1 MPMSRSRRRLY
12 AARAI
17 ALLVFVGL
25 ATGTSYW
32 TTENPILEE
41 LLFFIGVVLASLGA
55 VGRLWAI
62 SYISGNK
69 NRILTTTGPYS
80 LCRNPLYFFS
90 IVLAVG
96 LGFCTET
103 FTFPVILGATLLS
116 PILASIKKEEQK
128 LCELFGEEY
137 ESYRAS
143 VPCLLPSFRNYST
156 PETINIRPAPMTVGF
171 LDCCAALTL
180 IGAVEM
186 IEGLHRANV
195 LPSWFTLY

>member
-1 MPMSRSRRRLY
+1 MSRSRPRLH
-12 AARAI
+12 AAKAI

-32 TTENPILEE
+32 TLGNPILEE
-41 LLFFIGVVLASLGA
+41 LLFFIGVVLASFGA

-80 LCRNPLYFFS
+80 LCRNPLYLFS
-90 IVLAVG
+90 IMLAVG

-103 FTFPVILGATLLS
+103 FTIPVVLGAATFF
-116 PILASIKKEEQK
+116 PILASIKKEE
-128 LCELFGEEY
+128 LRLLELFGDEY
-137 ESYRAS
+137 ESYRTS
-143 VPCLLPSFRNYST
+143 VPRLLPSFRNYST
-156 PETINIRPAPMTVGF
+156 PETISIRPAPMTIGF
-171 LDCCAALTL
+171 LDCCFVLML

-186 IEGLHRANV
+186 IEGLHRAKV
-195 LPSWFTLY
+195 LPCWFMLY

>member
-1 MPMSRSRRRLY
+1 MSRSRPRLY
-12 AARAI
+12 FARAI

-32 TTENPILEE
+32 TIGNPILEE
-41 LLFFIGVVLASLGA
+41 FLFLIGVVLASLGA

-69 NRILTTTGPYS
+69 NRILTTSGPYS

-90 IVLAVG
+90 ILLAVG

-103 FTFPVILGATLLS
+103 FTVPVVLGATTLV
-116 PILASIKKEEQK
+116 PILASIKKEEQH
-128 LCELFGEEY
+128 LRELFGDEY

-143 VPCLLPSFRNYST
+143 VPRLCPSFRNYNT
-156 PETINIRPAPMTVGF
+156 PDTISIRPAPMAVGF
-171 LDCCAALTL
+171 LDCCYVLML
-180 IGAVEM
+180 IGAFEM
-186 IEGLHRANV
+186 IEGLHRADV
-195 LPSWFTLY
+195 LPSWFKLY